1 LVEPPQGLSPEQVA
15 LLKDAVDLGKI
26 VLPAAITL
34 LAGNLAYRFALRQE
48 RERRKL
54 AFIER
59 QISDFYSPLL
69 GWVKRTKASTELRTE
84 IGNAADTAWQKTA
97 SAIPPGTEDSHFAP
111 FAKVIEYNNLQL
123 KQEILPL
130 YSHMLD
136 TFTANHWLAEESTRA
151 HYPELV
157 RFVDVWQRFIA
168 DAVPGPVLKE
178 IRHSEEGL
186 EPLYSD
192 LEAQL
197 ARLRA
202 RVASGK

>member
-1 LVEPPQGLSPEQVA
+1 MLPTL
-15 LLKDAVDLGKI
+15 LGKRQ
-26 VLPAAITL
+26 PP
-34 LAGNLAYRFALRQE
+34 RFR
-48 RERRKL
+48 
-54 AFIER
+54 
-59 QISDFYSPLL
+59 P
-69 GWVKRTKASTELRTE
+69 VP
-84 IGNAADTAWQKTA
+84 KTH
-97 SAIPPGTEDSHFAP
+97 IFAP

-136 TFTANHWLAEESTRA
+136 TFTANYRLAEECTRA